1 MSSGPN
7 ISRNGLVF
15 QFDLTDGKSFAGE
28 PTINYIHHQ
37 NPRIDAS
44 YTPYMPESATGN
56 IAVNHPQA
64 IRVYNIDN
72 NDISYYLNTGISVA
86 NSGVAWEN
94 ARHAYWIYDND
105 LKKPVVQ
112 MYDTIG
118 TWQAKYLGPNMS
130 AWNTYG
136 MTVGSQYTI
145 SWLQWT
151 TSTSKYANVGLYTQ
165 DSSSS
170 NNFWDGLS
178 SGSATSI
185 NTRTHTWERVYQTY
199 TVSGSRDL
207 NNASATVYFY
217 NGGASSNYLRIAD
230 VQLELKNHPT
240 AFSPV
245 LERTA
250 TQGLFDRTRNVP
262 SINSSTVSYNSNG
275 KIIFDG
281 TDDYIN
287 LPASSWNILT
297 THTLEGVFKSN
308 GAPGSG
314 YHVLFQKEGGYS
326 GGSVYGLRCNP
337 EGGQFYSM
345 IFYDNQAAN
354 GFTLGS
360 STTLTNGQ
368 WYHVVS
374 TFDSSYNWKLYIN
387 GVLENQTTLTNVPY
401 QNSSAITIGQG
412 DGRKMNGELDVMRI
426 YNRALTEQ
434 EVKSNFNTI
443 RGRYSL

>member
-7 ISRNGLVF
+7 IVRDGLVF
-15 QFDLTDGKSFAGE
+15 HYDLSDGKSFAGE
-28 PTINYIHHQ
+28 PTTNYIYHQ
-37 NPRIDAS
+37 NPRIDSTYAS
-44 YTPYMPESATGN
+44 YMPESGQGT

-64 IRVYNIDN
+64 IRVYNTDN
-72 NDISYYLNTGISVA
+72 NDISYYLNTGV
-86 NSGVAWEN
+86 GDWTN
-94 ARHAYWIYDND
+94 ARHVYWIYDND

-112 MYDTIG
+112 SYDVTG
-118 TWQAKYLGPNMS
+118 SWQAKYMDAGMGAWSSLGMS
-130 AWNTYG
+130 A
-136 MTVGSQYTI
+136 GSKYTI

-151 TSTSKYANVGLYTQ
+151 NNLTKRAHVGVYSRN
-165 DSSSS
+165 SSG
-170 NNFWDGLS
+170 NFDFWDGLS
-178 SGSATSI
+178 TVPV
-185 NTRTHTWERVYQTY
+185 NTKTHTWERLHQTF
-199 TVSGSRDL
+199 TISASRNL
-207 NNASATVYFY
+207 NDSYSAVYFY
-217 NGGASSNYLRIAD
+217 THVFDTGLIRIAD
-230 VQLELKNHPT
+230 VQLELKDHPT
-240 AFSPV
+240 KFSPT
-245 LERTA
+245 LTRSS

-281 TDDYIN
+281 TDDYID

-308 GAPGSG
+308 GSPGSG

-337 EGGQFYSM
+337 EGGLFYSM
-345 IFYDNQAAN
+345 IYYDNQAAN